1 MREEINP
8 VMSKVKVVMTVLGAL
23 MVLSAM
29 SAASASA
36 EWLVNG
42 APLVGSAA
50 LSPKALVDEFSTLL
64 VPTLGLSIQCT
75 GHFLDG
81 SNPVITAPNLGSASS
96 LTFLGC
102 STTAPASGCA
112 LAEENNEPIET
123 TGILATAYLG
133 AGESVRILFKP
144 ETKGTFANI
153 KFSEKNTCA
162 FNMVEAVKGQLVAN
176 SPDGQLELLAHILSG
191 LGSAENNSLEIGGDK
206 AYLDGGAALLTLAS
220 DSKWSFM

>member
-1 MREEINP
+1 

-29 SAASASA
+29 GAASASA

-42 APLVGSAA
+42 KPLVGSAA
-50 LSPKALVDEFSTLL
+50 LSPQALVDAFSTLL
-64 VPTLGLSIQCT
+64 VPALILSVQCN

-81 SNPVITAPNLGSASS
+81 LNPQITAPNTGSASA

-102 STTAPASGCA
+102 NTTAPATGCA
-112 LAEENNEPIET
+112 LEKTNQPVET
-123 TGILATAYLG
+123 QPILATAYLG

-144 ETKGTFANI
+144 ETKNTFA
-153 KFSEKNTCA
+153 KLDFSEANTCA
-162 FNMVEAVKGQLVAN
+162 FDGPEPVQGQLTAT

-191 LGSAENNSLEIGGDK
+191 LGSVENNSLEIGGDK
-206 AYLDGGAALLTLAS
+206 AYLDGGAALLTLSS